1 LDTIDNVPGLQKP
14 PVTLIYPF
22 TSVVLCSSNPMDI
35 ANHKIPPQN
44 LEAEQSVIGGILLE
58 NEALS
63 KVLEILIPDDFY
75 RESHRSIF
83 HAMIQ
88 LFEKNE
94 PIDLITLTNQLKGTN
109 RLEAVGG
116 SAYLSSLVDSIPTAA
131 NITYYAQIVKEK
143 AILRRL
149 IATATEIVSRGYE
162 NEGDVEE
169 LLDQAE
175 KNIFQ
180 ITESQIKP
188 SFFKIKSILKES
200 FKTIEKLYESKEI
213 VTGVPS
219 GFTEIDKLT
228 SGFQPSDL
236 IIVAGRPS
244 MGKTAFC
251 LNIAQHIAI
260 EKNVPV
266 ALFSLEMSKEQLV
279 LRMLCSEARV
289 DAHRVRG
296 GFLGET
302 DWPKL
307 TRAAGTLS
315 EAPIFIDDTP
325 ALSVLEMRAKARRI
339 MAEHTLGLV
348 MVDYLQLMRGRGLSS
363 RGRPQMESREQEI
376 SDISR
381 SLKALAK
388 ELNIPVIALSQLNR
402 RVEERQNK
410 RPQLADL
417 RESGAIEQDAD
428 LIAFIYRD
436 EVYDRSE
443 DNQNK
448 GIAEVIIGKQRN
460 GPVGEVKLAFVDK
473 YASFENLAWNKE

>member
-1 LDTIDNVPGLQKP
+1 
-14 PVTLIYPF
+14 
-22 TSVVLCSSNPMDI
+22 
-35 ANHKIPPQN
+35 
-44 LEAEQSVIGGILLE
+44 
-58 NEALS
+58 
-63 KVLEILIPDDFY
+63 
-75 RESHRSIF
+75 
-83 HAMIQ
+83 
-88 LFEKNE
+88 
-94 PIDLITLTNQLKGTN
+94 
-109 RLEAVGG
+109 
-116 SAYLSSLVDSIPTAA
+116 
-131 NITYYAQIVKEK
+131 
-143 AILRRL
+143 
-149 IATATEIVSRGYE
+149 
-162 NEGDVEE
+162 
-169 LLDQAE
+169 LDQAE

-188 SFFKIKSILKES
+188 SFFKIKNILKES
-200 FKTIEKLYESKEI
+200 FKTIEKLYESQEI

-219 GFTEIDKLT
+219 GFSEIDKLT

-236 IIVAGRPS
+236 IIIAGRPS

-325 ALSVLEMRAKARRI
+325 ALSVLEMRAKTRRI

-348 MVDYLQLMRGRGLSS
+348 MVDYLQLMRGRGYSS
-363 RGRPQMESREQEI
+363 RGRPAMESREQEI

-436 EVYDRSE
+436 EVYNRSE